1 MQCVAILVNYL
12 ERPDWQAA
20 FEATVP
26 QRKRAAG
33 PEDNGD
39 LKIDLEEIGD
49 EADDEPA
56 GLGDNAS
63 EQEQESKR
71 QRTDDASIAIEASER
86 NGTLSDNV

>member
-39 LKIDLEEIGD
+39 LKIDLEETGG
-49 EADDEPA
+49 EADDEEPA
-56 GLGDNAS
+56 VLEDYAS
-63 EQEQESKR
+63 EQEQERKR
-71 QRTDDASIAIEASER
+71 LRTDNTSIANEER
-86 NGTLSDNV
+86 NGLVSDKV